1 MKNCSQKY
9 KRLVGIKELYYRRVS
24 APAPWKTMLQD
35 KYGIPQS
42 KCLKKHKKGEC
53 WLFAESETE
62 FDKFGNVRKSSRK
75 VYNTQLHTE
84 FSYHNVYDVHC
95 RLVQWEM
102 SMQQNGAETQFPQS
116 VLLQPVKMFFNY
128 NEYGDLAS
136 ASDGEVESTFDYKY
150 DENDNWTTRY
160 QIVNGKCVEII
171 VRQFKY
177 GEAEEIVAESDV
189 ESEPEDEPKSEEVIE
204 DAEQPEDEMEEDK
217 PEENEI
223 LETETE
229 VLEEPDGD
237 TIEEQVEVSSGVTET
252 IVGKRVSHIKFGIGE
267 IVSVEKTNEK
277 QYIIVAF
284 GRETKRFIYP
294 DAFEH
299 FMEWVN

>member
-1 MKNCSQKY
+1 MTKLEKLYTSIKN
-9 KRLVGIKELYYRRVS
+9 LEELGLELT
-24 APAPWKTMLQD
+24 PEMLLECD
-35 KYGIPQS
+35 K
-42 KCLKKHKKGEC
+42 L
-53 WLFAESETE
+53 
-62 FDKFGNVRKSSRK
+62 GNVCKSSRK

-84 FSYHNVYDVHC
+84 FCYHNVYDVHC

-102 SMQQNGAETQFPQS
+102 SMQQNGAVVQFPQS
-116 VLLQPVKMFFNY
+116 VLLQSAKMVFSY
-128 NEYGDLAS
+128 NEHGDLAS
-136 ASDGEVESTFDYKY
+136 ASDGKVESTFKYNY

-160 QIVNGKCVEII
+160 QKVNGKCVEII
-171 VRQFKY
+171 VRQLKY
-177 GEAEEIVAESDV
+177 VEAEGIVAESDV

-204 DAEQPEDEMEEDK
+204 EAEQPEDEMEEDK
-217 PEENEI
+217 PKENEI

-237 TIEEQVEVSSGVTET
+237 TIEEQVEVSSGATET

-277 QYIIVAF
+277 QYINVAF